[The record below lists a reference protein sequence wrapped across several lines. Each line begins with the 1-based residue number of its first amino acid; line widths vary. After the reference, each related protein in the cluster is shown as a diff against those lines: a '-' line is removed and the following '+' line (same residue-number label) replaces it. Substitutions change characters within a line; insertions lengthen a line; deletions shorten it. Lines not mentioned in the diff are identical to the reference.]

1 MKTWLGQV
9 VSQDE
14 YNRLR
19 DEYEE
24 RWFARQ
30 PTQGQLCAP
39 MIISDGQPAL
49 RSMTDGK
56 IYDSKSNM
64 RREYKRAGVEEVGNE
79 KQQRGRT
86 WAEEK
91 AKRAK
96 QRGEIKAALHRAHSR
111 MGFGAV

>member
-1 MKTWLGQV
+1 MPTWLGQV
-9 VSQDE
+9 VSQAD
-14 YNRLR
+14 YDRLR

-30 PTQGQLCAP
+30 SSQGQLCAP
-39 MIISDGQPAL
+39 MVITDGQPAL

-64 RREYKRAGVEEVGNE
+64 RREYKRAGVEEVGTE
-79 KQQRGRT
+79 KQIGRT
-86 WAEEK
+86 WMDEK

-96 QRGEIKAALHRAHSR
+96 QRSEIKASLHKAHSQ